1 MTSFPFPSHVTQPD
15 AEQAAR
21 RLRLPFS
28 CCAWKGTQGHWE
40 GMGAGNSIDFQG
52 SRSYQWGDD
61 PRDIHWAAYA
71 RTGQLTMKVFRA
83 ELSPQVD
90 VAVDVS
96 ESMFFHEERAARTRG
111 LLQFCLL
118 SAIGTG
124 AQVKIH
130 AVKGR
135 RIIPLDQE
143 DVLSGQWEA
152 QIQSLPPDESMPSIS
167 IWRPNGMKI
176 FISDLLY
183 PGEPDNLL
191 ETMASLKGMSV
202 ILAPTLQE
210 EAPPATPDSKTVNP
224 ATCAA
229 SSSPLP
235 CPGGTPAPTP
245 PILNS
250 GFLPACAARPF
261 LPASPA
267 RGR

>member
-1 MTSFPFPSHVTQPD
+1 
-15 AEQAAR
+15 
-21 RLRLPFS
+21 
-28 CCAWKGTQGHWE
+28 
-40 GMGAGNSIDFQG
+40 
-52 SRSYQWGDD
+52 
-61 PRDIHWAAYA
+61 
-71 RTGQLTMKVFRA
+71 MKVFRA

-152 QIQSLPPDESMPSIS
+152 QLQSLPPDESMPSIS

-210 EAPPATPDSKTVNP
+210 EAE
-224 ATCAA
+224 
-229 SSSPLP
+229 
-235 CPGGTPAPTP
+235 
-245 PILNS
+245 
-250 GFLPACAARPF
+250 LPAGNARLKNCESGHLRRQLITPSLSQRYARAYAAHFELWISACLRRQTV
-261 LPASPA
+261 LA
-267 RGR
+267 RVPCKGTLTEALSGEALRQGAVELS

>member
-1 MTSFPFPSHVTQPD
+1 M
-15 AEQAAR
+15 
-21 RLRLPFS
+21 
-28 CCAWKGTQGHWE
+28 
-40 GMGAGNSIDFQG
+40 
-52 SRSYQWGDD
+52 
-61 PRDIHWAAYA
+61 
-71 RTGQLTMKVFRA
+71 
-83 ELSPQVD
+83 
-90 VAVDVS
+90 
-96 ESMFFHEERAARTRG
+96 
-111 LLQFCLL
+111 
-118 SAIGTG
+118 
-124 AQVKIH
+124 KIH

-143 DVLSGQWEA
+143 DVLSGQWEV
-152 QIQSLPPDESMPSIS
+152 QLQSLPPDESMPSIS

-210 EAPPATPDSKTVNP
+210 EAELPAGNARLKTVNP